1 MYIIITRGDTVFSTN
16 LQKLRKQK
24 RLTQVEM
31 AKTLG
36 VAKTTYASYEQ
47 NRRMPDNNIQN
58 KIADFFNVTLD
69 ELHGRN
75 TNKSKNIEDDIE
87 VLMFEDKDGWDELPK
102 EKRKQ
107 ILQELSDLADFY
119 IEKEKRAKDNR

>member
-1 MYIIITRGDTVFSTN
+1 MFASN
-16 LQKLRKQK
+16 LQRLRKQK

-31 AKTLG
+31 AKILD

-47 NRRMPDNNIQN
+47 NRRMPDNIIQN

-69 ELHGRN
+69 ELHGR
-75 TNKSKNIEDDIE
+75 TTKEPTNIEDDIE
-87 VLMFEDKDGWDELPK
+87 VLMFEDKEGWDELPK

-119 IEKEKRAKDNR
+119 IEKEKRAKDEK

>member
-1 MYIIITRGDTVFSTN
+1 MPNVLGNNI
-16 LQKLRKQK
+16 KLYRKQK
-24 RLTQVEM
+24 GINQKDLA
-31 AKTLG
+31 AKLG
-36 VAKTTYASYEQ
+36 VSNVVLSRYESGI
-47 NRRMPDNNIQN
+47 RTPDISTQN
-58 KIADFFNVTLD
+58 KLADILEVTLD

-75 TNKSKNIEDDIE
+75 TKKSKDIEDDIE

>member
-1 MYIIITRGDTVFSTN
+1 
-16 LQKLRKQK
+16 
-24 RLTQVEM
+24 M

-75 TNKSKNIEDDIE
+75 TNKSKNIED
-87 VLMFEDKDGWDELPK
+87 KDGWDELPK

-119 IEKEKRAKDNR
+119 IEKEKRAKDNRE

>member
-1 MYIIITRGDTVFSTN
+1 MLGSN
-16 LQKLRKQK
+16 LKQLRKSK
-24 RLTQVEM
+24 NLTQDEVS
-31 AKTLG
+31 KKIG
-36 VAKTTYASYEQ
+36 VAKNTYSGYER
-47 NRRMPDNNIQN
+47 NIRTPDISIQY
-58 KIADFFNVTLD
+58 KLADLFNVTLD
-69 ELHGRN
+69 ELHGRT

-102 EKRKQ
+102 EKRKH

>member
-1 MYIIITRGDTVFSTN
+1 MPNVLGNNI
-16 LQKLRKQK
+16 KLYRKQK
-24 RLTQVEM
+24 GINQKDLAT
-31 AKTLG
+31 KLG
-36 VAKTTYASYEQ
+36 VSNVVLSRYESGI
-47 NRRMPDNNIQN
+47 RTPDISTQN
-58 KIADFFNVTLD
+58 KLADILEVTLD

-119 IEKEKRAKDNR
+119 IEKEKRAKDNRE

>member
-1 MYIIITRGDTVFSTN
+1 MPNVLGNNI
-16 LQKLRKQK
+16 KLYRKQK
-24 RLTQVEM
+24 GINQKDLAT
-31 AKTLG
+31 KLG
-36 VAKTTYASYEQ
+36 VSNVVLSRYESGI
-47 NRRMPDNNIQN
+47 RTPDISTQN
-58 KIADFFNVTLD
+58 KLADILEVTLD

-75 TNKSKNIEDDIE
+75 TNKSENIEDDIE

-119 IEKEKRAKDNR
+119 IEKEKRAKDSRE

>member
-1 MYIIITRGDTVFSTN
+1 MFSTN

-119 IEKEKRAKDNR
+119 IEKEKRAKDNRE